1 MVRNVWRFYSKG
13 ESNIM
18 SIDNKNKNNNNN
30 NNRNR
35 ISITTSFNDID
46 NKIDYFAELLRKEVS
61 IIIHFQ
67 RYHKL
72 D

>member
-18 SIDNKNKNNNNN
+18 SIDNKNNN

-35 ISITTSFNDID
+35 ISITTSFNYID
-46 NKIDYFAELLRKEVS
+46 NKIDYFAELLKKEFS
-61 IIIHFQ
+61 LLIHFQ

-72 D
+72 DWRIN